1 MSSLLGQ
8 FTATGVCLVI
18 MVWLLVGHRGKGT
31 LAAQHKDHHTAW
43 WMLLFGLFAQSAGQA
58 FSAPKQVGDSLTH
71 SMNQQFNAGAG
82 ATAVILAIILFGT
95 KPRVWK
101 DVIVGATL
109 PAACMASGSILALP
123 FTIGGG
129 FLHGLVGA

>member
-31 LAAQHKDHHTAW
+31 LAEKHENHHTAW
-43 WMLLFGLFAQSAGQA
+43 WMLLFGLFAQGAGQM
-58 FSAPKQVGDSLTH
+58 FSAPQQVGDSLTAA
-71 SMNQQFNAGAG
+71 MNQQFNAGAG
-82 ATAVILAIILFGT
+82 ATAAILVIVLFGT

-109 PAACMASGSILALP
+109 PSAAMASGSLLALP
-123 FTIGGG
+123 FITLGA

>member
-1 MSSLLGQ
+1 MSSLLGP

-18 MVWLLVGHRGKGT
+18 AVWLLIGHRGKGT
-31 LAAQHKDHHTAW
+31 LAKHHEDHHTAW
-43 WMLLFGLFAQSAGQA
+43 WMLAFGLFAQSAGQA
-58 FSAPKQVGDSLTH
+58 FTAPSKVGDSLTAA
-71 SMNQQFNAGAG
+71 MNHQFNAGAG
-82 ATAVILAIILFGT
+82 ATAVILMMILFGT

-109 PAACMASGSILALP
+109 PAACLASGSILAMP
-123 FTIGGG
+123 FTIGGS

>member
-1 MSSLLGQ
+1 VTSLLGQ

-18 MVWLLVGHRGKGT
+18 AVWLIVGHRGKGK
-31 LAAQHKDHHTAW
+31 LAEVHEDRHTAY
-43 WMLLFGLFAQSAGQA
+43 WMLAFGMFAQGAGQT
-58 FSAPKQVGDSLTH
+58 FSAPQQVGDSLTAAV
-71 SMNQQFNAGAG
+71 NAQFNAGAG
-82 ATAVILAIILFGT
+82 AISMLLMIVLWGC

-109 PAACMASGSILALP
+109 PSAALAAGNLLALP
-123 FTIGGG
+123 VITISA